1 MESVPPINRF
11 LLHGH
16 WQDDQN
22 RLLLD
27 ALRLLHAAKP
37 SANLW
42 IAAVDSDRHQGVHDP
57 YPDGPLVVL
66 PRTFFYSFT
75 NW

>member
-11 LLHGH
+11 LLHG
-16 WQDDQN
+16 
-22 RLLLD
+22 LLLD

-42 IAAVDSDRHQGVHDP
+42 IASVDSDRHQGVHDP